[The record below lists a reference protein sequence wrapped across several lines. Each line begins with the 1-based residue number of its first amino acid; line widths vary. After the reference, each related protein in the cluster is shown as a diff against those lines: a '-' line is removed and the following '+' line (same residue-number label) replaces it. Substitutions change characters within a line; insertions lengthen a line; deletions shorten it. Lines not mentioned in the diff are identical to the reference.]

1 MPPVCSAGFLFQK
14 PCTMQKRFIEYDLP
28 LADISEESA
37 REKNIRH
44 GHPSTLHIWWAR
56 RPLAASRATT
66 FAALIDDPGPHE
78 PEKRREIKEL
88 IKEIAPWEAVK
99 NGNSDAIKKAQ
110 AMIREQ
116 YGEDTPPKVLDP
128 FAGGGSIPL
137 EALRLGCETYASD
150 YNPVAVFIEKATLE
164 WPHKFGVEVE
174 LPEGYDD
181 GQENGE
187 LGMGGKK
194 VNLLAYLVEK
204 WANKILEEARAEI
217 GQFYPT
223 ETGAGLVGKRD
234 VDPDQEGW
242 TPVGYL
248 WARTI
253 PCQNPACTC
262 TIPLIKQF
270 WLCKKKK
277 SNPKKSKLVAYRP
290 VVDRE
295 AETVDFELLHGEL
308 LREAMNEGFDPKDG
322 TVHRANASCPV
333 CGQVTKAKQVRQLA
347 KDGHMGERLIAVV
360 LHHPDETGKKYRLAT
375 DVDRQ
380 TFDEAAAYLDEKLA
394 AWPHLES
401 PLPEEEPDTRDHAVN
416 RLPMYG
422 MPEWKDVFNTRQQLA
437 LVTFLEQIKGCYDDL
452 RNECEALV
460 EAAGMNVNTVALA
473 KAVMGYATVVLSG
486 FLNRFTKMQGWD
498 NGYEKIRAL
507 FSRQALQM
515 VWDYIETNPFS
526 GSTGDFKSAG
536 DWVLRYINK
545 NDWSVQSSTSA
556 TSAAATSL
564 PQGDR
569 TLDAL
574 ITDPPYYDNVGYA
587 ALSDFFYVW
596 LKRTVGEHFPELF
609 STPTAPKSEEAIM
622 EPTRHESGNA
632 AKSFFENRLGE
643 SFKEM
648 HRVLK
653 SGGVAVIVYAHKTIE
668 GWETMLSGLVEA
680 GFVVTGSWP
689 VHTEM
694 KGRLRA
700 AQSAALASSIYMV
713 CRKAEREPLGFWN
726 DLQPQ
731 IKARVEEKLEQFW
744 DAGLIRGG
752 DFFISAIGPGMEA
765 YSRYEAIET
774 YDGREVSVADLL
786 QYIRQVATDFLVH
799 RLLKGAGS
807 GAIDKEAQ
815 FYLTYRWTFQDT
827 RVEYDDA
834 FRIAAA
840 EGVNI
845 DRLAEGDSFIKK
857 TRKYVYVHGPKERD
871 AVKNIGNMVDA
882 MHLVCRMWEQGHREE
897 IGQHLAETGY
907 NQSEAFWQLCQ
918 AVAECLPEKNKEKQ
932 LLEGLLMSKDK
943 YQEAEAISGNGTDG
957 DGQFQLE
964 FDE

>member
-1 MPPVCSAGFLFQK
+1 
-14 PCTMQKRFIEYDLP
+14 MQKRFIEYDLP

-66 FAALIDDPGPHE
+66 FAALLDDPGPHE
-78 PEKRREIKEL
+78 PEKRREIKDL

-99 NGNSDAIKKAQ
+99 HGNSDAIKKAQ
-110 AMIREQ
+110 DLIKEQ

-164 WPHKFGVEVE
+164 WPQKFGVEVE
-174 LPEGYDD
+174 LPEGYDED
-181 GQENGE
+181 VENGE
-187 LGMGGKK
+187 LGVGSKK

-204 WANKILEEARAEI
+204 WASKILKEAREEI
-217 GQFYPT
+217 GPFYPT
-223 ETGAGLVGKRD
+223 ETGEGLVGKRD

-248 WARTI
+248 WARTL
-253 PCQNPACTC
+253 PCQNPTCSC
-262 TIPLIKQF
+262 TIPLVKQF
-270 WLCKKKK
+270 WLAKKKK
-277 SNPKKSKLVAYRP
+277 SDPKKSKLVAYRP

-295 AETVDFELLHGEL
+295 AETVDFELLHGDAL
-308 LREAMNEGFDPKDG
+308 QDAMDDGFDPKDG

-347 KDGHMGERLIAVV
+347 KDGHMGERMVAVV

-375 DVDRQ
+375 EADRQ

-401 PLPEEEPDTRDHAVN
+401 PLPEEEIPLMSGTFNVP
-416 RLPMYG
+416 LYG
-422 MPEWKDVFNTRQQLA
+422 LDQWKKLFNPRQQLA
-437 LVTFLEQIKGCYDDL
+437 LVTFADKIKSSHERMVDDCRALTDATDADL
-452 RNECEALV
+452 RAE
-460 EAAGMNVNTVALA
+460 ALA
-473 KAVMGYATVVLSG
+473 KAVVGYLGVNLGRLSDYSSN
-486 FLNRFTKMQGWD
+486 LMQWVSSG
-498 NGYEKIRAL
+498 EFAAHT
-507 FSRQALQM
+507 FVRQALPIS
-515 VWDYIETNPFS
+515 WDYFENSSLS
-526 GSTGDFKSAG
+526 GAG
-536 DWVLRYINK
+536 GEWTSHRDWVLRYIHK
-545 NDWSVQSSTSA
+545 NDWTPSSPSTA
-556 TSAAATSL
+556 TSDSATSL
-564 PQGDR
+564 PQESN
-569 TLDAL
+569 TLDAVV
-574 ITDPPYYDNVGYA
+574 TDPPYYNSVPYA
-587 ALSDFFYVW
+587 DLSDFFYVW
-596 LKRTVGEHFPELF
+596 MKRAVGERFPELF
-609 STPTAPKSEEAIM
+609 STPLTPKSQEATEM
-622 EPTRHESGNA
+622 VGWDAERYGH
-632 AKSFFENRLGE
+632 KDKHFFEEQLGA
-643 SFKEM
+643 SFQEM

-653 SGGVAVIVYAHKTIE
+653 PSGTAVIVYAHKTTE
-668 GWETMLSGLVEA
+668 GWETMLSALVNA

-689 VHTEM
+689 MHTER
-694 KGRLRA
+694 KARLRA

-744 DAGLIRGG
+744 EAGLIRGG

-765 YSRYEAIET
+765 YSRYEAVET
-774 YDGREVSVADLL
+774 YDGRTVSVADLL

-834 FRIAAA
+834 RRIAAA

-845 DRLAEGDSFIKK
+845 DRLAEAGSFIKK
-857 TRKYVYVHGPKERD
+857 TRKYVYVHGPEERPG
-871 AVKNIGNMVDA
+871 AVDTIGNMVDA
-882 MHLVCRMWEQGHREE
+882 MHLACRMWEQGHREE
-897 IGQHLAETGY
+897 IGQQLAEAGY
-907 NQSEAFWQLCQ
+907 NQSGAFWQLCQ

-943 YQEAEAISGNGTDG
+943 YQEAEATGSDGAGG

-964 FDE
+964 FDTREDT